1 MRASMA
7 RTFPC
12 RNQAPHAT
20 IVLQGGPVRG
30 RRDTCLKTTSSEN
43 IPHTT
48 LVDASAGLY
57 DHTMQELLHKLPEL
71 VATHAFPLAQ
81 RLIGALIVWFVGR
94 WAIDLVRAAVDK
106 RMSQRNV
113 DKTIARY
120 TQSIVGSSLN
130 LFLGFSVLGILGVE
144 TTTFAALLAAA
155 GLAIGTAWAGLL
167 ANFAA
172 GIFLILLKPYK
183 VGDMISAGG
192 VTGDVVEL
200 GLFATTVHT
209 VDNVRVVV
217 GNNKIFGDNIQNFTH
232 NPYRRVDL
240 KAQLPHGVD
249 PRDAIAKLRARL
261 SQIPNVMT
269 DPAPSVEILEFNL
282 AGPVLCAR
290 PFCANQYYWDVYFAT
305 NAAIV
310 AVFTEADY
318 PVPETHHLVKRV
330 A

>member
-1 MRASMA
+1 MPENISKYTEVIATH
-7 RTFPC
+7 TFP
-12 RNQAPHAT
+12 
-20 IVLQGGPVRG
+20 I
-30 RRDTCLKTTSSEN
+30 
-43 IPHTT
+43 
-48 LVDASAGLY
+48 
-57 DHTMQELLHKLPEL
+57 
-71 VATHAFPLAQ
+71 AQ
-81 RLIGALIVWFVGR
+81 RLIGALLVWVIGR
-94 WAIDLVRAAVDK
+94 WAIGLVRRAVDA

-120 TQSIVGSSLN
+120 TQSIVGSALN

-172 GIFLILLKPYK
+172 GVFLILLKPYK
-183 VGDMISAGG
+183 VGDMIAAGG

-209 VDNVRVVV
+209 VDNIRVVV
-217 GNNKIFGDNIQNFTH
+217 GNNKIGDNIQNFSH

-249 PRDAIAKLRARL
+249 PQDAIAKLRTRL
-261 SQIPNVMT
+261 LQIPNVLST
-269 DPAPSVEILEFNL
+269 PAPSVEVLEFNL

-290 PFCANQYYWDVYFAT
+290 PFAANQHYWDVYFAT
-305 NAAIV
+305 NAAIA
-310 AVFTEADY
+310 AVFTEAGY